1 MKKNRKKT
9 SRERRVLV
17 VALLVAA
24 LIVSGSTFA
33 WFTSKDEV
41 TNRLS
46 ASADYGVSIAES
58 FHAPQSWIPGQEIN
72 KDAAATNTGNVD
84 AFVRMYLSG
93 SMRLLKQSKAAANT
107 NAQWNASNGFETLVA
122 GLNPV
127 QDENM
132 LSADLTKLDA
142 NGNYFKTLDK
152 SQTKNPKTST
162 DTNNDGYAQNENY
175 QNTNT
180 GAYSEVQ
187 SMQSSILAYA
197 DPNAEYCFV
206 LDEEAEL
213 EIYLTSEENG
223 ASVTGYKKVRVPAG
237 TLVMASE
244 YPNPATI
251 TDGMLNCARS
261 PEVTV
266 TSTSG
271 ATHAYTNVVYIRR
284 PDDNFAPQNVEY
296 ESFTPLTDGLFLFLR
311 NEKDADQTQP
321 EFSGYYVDGVT
332 GHTPA
337 DGIYYALNTGV
348 GASDAP
354 FAYRSDYTVRGA
366 ESDGVSYDA
375 PITVTYD
382 ASGKNIVK
390 VAPSYLLELFN
401 AQYDVMDATKLHWYF
416 DVSAQDRFVVLY
428 DEGTENRF
436 DENTDIAVIITLANV
451 GTTAAEQ
458 WTAVCGGSSDTLT
471 NVYDYSETGNPP
483 ISVNKV
489 DPNAVKFYYNN
500 DLEAG
505 DTTVKLVDKVKMYEG
520 VKNTAYLAFDF
531 DLNVHLD
538 SVQVTYDENGKEADT
553 AVADGKGDAW
563 KPQQGTGGATG
574 LATVPEN
581 EKEITKVAWTGT
593 IGTGG

>member
-93 SMRLLKQSKAAANT
+93 SMRLLKQSKSEGNAAARV
-107 NAQWNASNGFETLVA
+107 SS
-122 GLNPV
+122 LNFGSLQNV
-127 QDENM
+127 KDENM

-152 SQTKNPKTST
+152 SQTKNPQTSI
-162 DTNNDGYAQNENY
+162 DSNNDGYAQNEDGA
-175 QNTNT
+175 NTNT

-197 DPNAEYCFV
+197 PVGAKYCFV

-213 EIYLTSEENG
+213 EIYVTSNENG
-223 ASVTGYKKVRVPAG
+223 SLEDGYKKVRVPAG
-237 TLVMASE
+237 TLVMAVPESDAD
-244 YPNPATI
+244 PATI
-251 TDGMLNCARS
+251 DTDGMLVPDAG
-261 PEVTV
+261 PVTV
-266 TSTSG
+266 TSSSG
-271 ATHAYTNVVYIRR
+271 ATNEYTSVVYIQQ
-284 PDDNFAPQNVEY
+284 PDANFAPQNVEY

-311 NEKDADQTQP
+311 NEKDADQTEP
-321 EFSGYYVDGVT
+321 EFSGYYVNGVT
-332 GHTPA
+332 DSTPA
-337 DGIYYALNTGV
+337 DGIYYALNTGA
-348 GASDAP
+348 GAADAP

-401 AQYDVMDATKLHWYF
+401 ARYDVMDATRLKWYF
-416 DVSAQDRFVVLY
+416 DVSNNNRFVVLY
-428 DEGTENRF
+428 DVNKNNTF
-436 DENTDIAVIITLANV
+436 DEADDIAVIITLANV

-458 WTAVCGGSSDTLT
+458 WTAVCGGANDLLA
-471 NVYDYSETGNPP
+471 NVYDYSKTDNPL
-483 ISVNKV
+483 IRVNGV

-553 AVADGKGDAW
+553 AVADGKGEAW

-574 LATVPEN
+574 VATVSD
-581 EKEITKVAWTGT
+581 KEITKVDWTGT
-593 IGTGG
+593 ID